1 MKQLNR
7 PLMLMILDGW
17 GHSDSIEYNAV
28 ANARTPTLDR
38 LKKEYPSTLIAT
50 SGLDVGLPAGQMGN
64 SEVGHQNLGAGRIV
78 YQDFTRITKAI
89 ESGEFFNNP
98 ALNRA
103 MDAVHREGTA
113 LHLIGLLSDGGVHS
127 HLDHLTALLKLAKQ
141 KGIAK
146 VWVHAILDG
155 RDTPP
160 TSGIEY
166 IRTLEKYQSREGTG
180 KIATVMGRYYAMDRD
195 NRWKR
200 VEQAYRTMVQGGPT
214 HPTANGAVK
223 NSYDHG
229 ETDEFVKP
237 VSIIQDGAEPVT
249 VRPGDAVIFY
259 NFRSD
264 RAREIT
270 RAFTQK
276 DFQEF
281 VRGPIDLSAYIC
293 MTEYDETFSLPVA
306 FPPLALQN
314 IFPEVINRAGLKQLR
329 IAETEKYAHVT
340 FFFNGGE
347 EKKFS
352 GEKRILTPSPRD
364 VKTYD
369 EKPEMS
375 APLVTEKVIRQI
387 EKDLF
392 DVIILNFANGD
403 MVGHTGI
410 YDAAVRAMEALDSCV
425 DRIFQAVQKKGGTL
439 MITSD
444 HGNAEKMQDPK
455 TGEHFTAHTSNPVPL
470 ILTKKGVQL
479 RENGILAD
487 IAPTMLALLDLPQP
501 PEMTGKSLLC

>member
-1 MKQLNR
+1 MKQINR

-17 GHSDSIEYNAV
+17 GHRESIEYNAV

-50 SGLDVGLPAGQMGN
+50 CGLDVGLPAGQMGN

-89 ESGEFFNNP
+89 EDGEFFKNP
-98 ALNRA
+98 ALNRTMNTVRRKGA
-103 MDAVHREGTA
+103 A

-127 HLDHLTALLKLAKQ
+127 HLDHLTALLNLAKQ

-155 RDTPP
+155 RDTAP

-166 IRTLEKYQSREGTG
+166 IRTLEEYQSREETG
-180 KIATVMGRYYAMDRD
+180 KIATIMGRYYAMDRD

-200 VEQAYRTMVQGGPT
+200 IEQAYRTMVQGGPT
-214 HPTANGAVK
+214 HPTADGAVK
-223 NSYDHG
+223 SSYDHG
-229 ETDEFVKP
+229 ETDEFVIP

-259 NFRSD
+259 NFRAD

-281 VRGPIDLSAYIC
+281 SREPLNLSAFIC

-306 FPPLALQN
+306 FPPFTLKN
-314 IFPEVINRAGLKQLR
+314 IFPEVIDRAGLKQLR

-347 EKKFS
+347 EKTFP
-352 GEKRILTPSPRD
+352 GEERILIPSPRD
-364 VKTYD
+364 VETYD
-369 EKPEMS
+369 KKPEMS
-375 APLVTEKVIRQI
+375 APRVTEEVIQQI

-392 DVIILNFANGD
+392 DVIVLNFANGD

-410 YDAAVRAMEALDSCV
+410 YDAAVRAMEVLDSCIE
-425 DRIFQAVQKKGGTL
+425 RIFQAVQKKGGTL

-444 HGNAEKMQDPK
+444 HGNTEQMQDPK
-455 TGEHFTAHTSNPVPL
+455 TGEHFTAHTSNRVPL
-470 ILTKKGVQL
+470 ILTKKEIQL
-479 RENGILAD
+479 RKGGILAD
-487 IAPTMLALLDLPQP
+487 IAPTMLTLLDLPKP
-501 PEMTGKSLLC
+501 PEMTGKSLIL